1 MESRAKMKTK
11 KDQNSINKQ
20 NQEKIKRKT
29 DIDLS
34 IGLIEPLNFPY
45 NFFIKLND
53 LLDIYDRDNKE
64 YQNNNY
70 QNNNYQDN
78 NYQDNNYQD
87 NNRAI
92 RFYIYSF
99 GQKRIVL
106 WGFYLVDTQ
115 EFVLEGGCRYS
126 TMQLHKMLNAWKPNN
141 FLSSGYSVKDR
152 IQETMKRYFEPEV
165 TPKMTIDQYFDL
177 KETYQLD
184 PQLDSQ
190 MATKM
195 ELDRFLSAYR
205 EGSKTKIDNYN
216 EYLELKYIYAYF
228 NHSIEASEIE
238 ERFPDQSLL
247 DKYYTIFLDANPDIP
262 DFEIGSMI
270 VPFLLDKLITY
281 ENSINLTQM
290 SPDLTYNS
298 NIDRSIKQMIQ
309 EINDQFYQF
318 IKTGKF
324 HSQSFIDN
332 LQDCPHIYE
341 CESDDPS
348 ELCDVYHYGRERFA

>member
-1 MESRAKMKTK
+1 MESQAKTKTK
-11 KDQNSINKQ
+11 KDQESINKQ
-20 NQEKIKRKT
+20 EKEKIKRKT

-53 LLDIYDRDNKE
+53 LLDLYNNDNSDRS
-64 YQNNNY
+64 
-70 QNNNYQDN
+70 
-78 NYQDNNYQD
+78 
-87 NNRAI
+87 I

-152 IQETMKRYFEPEV
+152 IQETMKRYLEPESV
-165 TPKMTIDQYFDL
+165 PKITIDQYFNL
-177 KETYQLD
+177 KEDYQLD
-184 PQLDSQ
+184 PQLS
-190 MATKM
+190 TKM
-195 ELDRFLSAYR
+195 ALDRFLSAYR
-205 EGSKTKIDNYN
+205 DGSKSKIDSYN

-228 NHSIEASEIE
+228 NHSIEVEEIE
-238 ERFPDQSLL
+238 ERFPNQSLL

-290 SPDLTYNS
+290 SPDLIYNTD
-298 NIDRSIKQMIQ
+298 IDRSIKQMIN
-309 EINDQFYQF
+309 ELNDQFYQF

-348 ELCDVYHYGRERFA
+348 EDCDVYHYGRERLA